1 MKNVRFGIIGLGG
14 ISHKFARVLK
24 TVKGVELVAV
34 ASQEMARSEKFAEEF
49 NASKAYEGYE
59 ELVKNP
65 QVDLVYIGLIHN
77 LHYEVAKLCME
88 NGKGVICEK
97 PLVLTKKEAQSLV
110 QISKDNQVL
119 LMEAMWSR
127 FIPTTLKAKEWIE
140 QGKIGQVKLVNAS
153 FCFNFPYDPKH
164 RLYNP
169 ELAGGSLYD
178 AGVYPIE
185 FASGMLGQYP
195 SEVTSVAS
203 MGPSGVD
210 EYVAMSFAY
219 KNGALANLSCGITA
233 ETNRDGIVYGS
244 DGHVIVYDFLNTK
257 KCELYN
263 ASNELVESFECEF
276 EDGFIFE
283 IEHFVQLFRDGKIES
298 SIMSHEENIAT
309 SGIFEDLIQGWENK
323 TK

>member
-14 ISHKFARVLK
+14 ISRRFARVLK
-24 TVKGVELVAV
+24 TAEGVELVAV
-34 ASQEMARSEKFAEEF
+34 ASKEMARSENFAKEF
-49 NASKAYEGYE
+49 HATKAYEGYQA
-59 ELVKNP
+59 LVNDP
-65 QVDLVYIGLIHN
+65 EVDVVYIGLIHN

-88 NGKGVICEK
+88 NGKGVLCEK
-97 PLVLTKKEAQSLV
+97 PLVLTKKEAKSLA

-127 FIPTTLKAKEWIE
+127 FIPTTLKAKEWID
-140 QGKIGQVKLVNAS
+140 QGKIGQVKLINAS

-195 SEVTSVAS
+195 SEVTSVATI
-203 MGPSGVD
+203 GPTGVD

-219 KNGALANLSCGITA
+219 KNGALANLSCGLTA
-233 ETNRDGIVYGS
+233 ETNRDGKVFGS
-244 DGHVIVYDFLNTK
+244 KGHIIVYDFLNTK
-257 KCELYN
+257 KCERYN
-263 ASNELVESFECEF
+263 VSNELEESFECEF

-283 IEHFVQLFRDGKIES
+283 IKHFVQLFRDGKIES
-298 SIMSHEENIAT
+298 SIIPHKENIAT
-309 SGIFEDLIQGWENK
+309 SGVFEDLIQQWR
-323 TK
+323 